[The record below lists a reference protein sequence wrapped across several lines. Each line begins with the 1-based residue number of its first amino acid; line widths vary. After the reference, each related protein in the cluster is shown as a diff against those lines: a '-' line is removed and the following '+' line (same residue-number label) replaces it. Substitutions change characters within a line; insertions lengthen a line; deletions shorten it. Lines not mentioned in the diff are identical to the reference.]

1 MEPQKPCPKLKQYV
15 LYNHR
20 EYLLCTQSK
29 ASGSSLYM
37 CLDFVQQL
45 LNFLTLKVAQY
56 LNSFLMSQVYE
67 YYVLGKNKVYTLLIV
82 FLSNCEKVV
91 RKHRCSLMK

>member
-1 MEPQKPCPKLKQYV
+1 
-15 LYNHR
+15 
-20 EYLLCTQSK
+20 
-29 ASGSSLYM
+29 M

-67 YYVLGKNKVYTLLIV
+67 YSVLGKNKVYTLLVVFFFQIV
-82 FLSNCEKVV
+82 K
-91 RKHRCSLMK
+91 KW